1 MNGIGA
7 IALLVGNV
15 VALYLIYRVAKWA
28 VRKVWP
34 KKKPATPQREPIIIG
49 GYRLENPDEAAAGA
63 DAVWTLVGT
72 PESIET
78 VAARERAI
86 QVAQTHR

>member
-63 DAVWTLVGT
+63 DAVWTRRHPGV
-72 PESIET
+72 
-78 VAARERAI
+78 
-86 QVAQTHR
+86 HRDRGSTGASDSGSADA